1 MRGKDRFLD
10 FMGHCIFVG
19 QFKQHVL
26 LPRQH
31 QAAACVNAAL
41 RSCNY
46 LSHGLVG
53 NEKQQHRACAPD
65 FIPLNFSAHAPGMST
80 SGGLDPI
87 IDLQVNLPGL
97 AVVQI
102 SVDQKEDLP
111 ALLRITKTAILPRDR
126 DKVSQ
131 LISPRGAR
139 PLRRGLSLRRAG
151 LRCGD
156 VLIAP
161 QMPVPEL
168 ASTSGSFAALSAGSV
183 MTWGQDPQP
192 GDDIVEGG
200 EELQSGVVEITA
212 HVSAFAALK
221 ADGTVSCWGS
231 AATGGRTPAQLSQV
245 KCIFHTD
252 RAFAALCSDGSV
264 VCWGD
269 QLCGG
274 DPGEAAKELQ
284 SEVEFIFSSSRVFA
298 ALKRS
303 GAVVTWG
310 EGLSGGK
317 CGSVAD
323 RLREGVQHI
332 YSTKGAF
339 VAIKEDGDIV
349 AWGSSVDGGDASRV
363 ASELRRQAIRDIY
376 TTDSA
381 FAAFMKDGSLV
392 TWGNARNGG
401 SSIGVAA
408 EVLRR
413 GGLRSIAAGEA
424 AFAAICADGSVV
436 AWGVPEWGGRCTSF
450 FERLTEVRFLSA
462 TRRAFAAQRLDGA
475 VICWGDAGSGANT
488 EEVQGQLECD
498 IGIVF
503 STARAFAALSL
514 EGELVSWGSPGDGG
528 DCAAARPLLTSGIR
542 HIYATDGSFMAFT
555 AEDAGVAWGDVGLR
569 QHPQPEAEEPM
580 ANEQKRPLCL
590 VWQFKD
596 DSDDGAEA
604 ASPGAPSDA
613 LVQVP
618 PPVQFASNWWRM
630 LTYAGMTWY
639 CFHSSQPDECQVC
652 KSLKA
657 LICGESARK
666 TTAWLRTICGY
677 STWVATDDAEA
688 FTRQGR
694 YVPLPLMQEL
704 NLHKIVCYGRRPIAL
719 RLTDLDDCLSHRLR
733 KDTYSLWRKAVEESL
748 LSLALAEGHGAR
760 ICLPSP
766 ASDRLVL
773 LMPCMTWTELLGP
786 AKDTAL

>member
-590 VWQFKD
+590 LGRQFRTCCPAMGQYGRAQPAHDAMDQIVLD

-639 CFHSSQPDECQVC
+639 CFHSSQPDEWWAVLLK
-652 KSLKA
+652 KSV
-657 LICGESARK
+657 
-666 TTAWLRTICGY
+666 TTAWLRTICG
-677 STWVATDDAEA
+677 STAG
-688 FTRQGR
+688 FT
-694 YVPLPLMQEL
+694 
-704 NLHKIVCYGRRPIAL
+704 
-719 RLTDLDDCLSHRLR
+719 
-733 KDTYSLWRKAVEESL
+733 
-748 LSLALAEGHGAR
+748 
-760 ICLPSP
+760 
-766 ASDRLVL
+766 
-773 LMPCMTWTELLGP
+773 LGSC
-786 AKDTAL
+786 